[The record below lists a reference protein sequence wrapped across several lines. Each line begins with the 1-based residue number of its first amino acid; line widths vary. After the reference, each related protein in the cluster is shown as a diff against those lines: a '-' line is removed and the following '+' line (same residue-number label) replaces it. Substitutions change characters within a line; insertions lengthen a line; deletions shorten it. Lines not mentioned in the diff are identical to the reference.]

1 MKRAIRVSLT
11 ATALCIAAPA
21 ATADENSIP
30 NYEGR
35 LLRRHEEQSRKS
47 RADQL
52 RFERA
57 RIRAD
62 ERIAREARYER
73 MGYSPLRPQTPLWA
87 LSRGTFGGPYAVWG
101 Y

>member
-1 MKRAIRVSLT
+1 MKRAIRTSLT
-11 ATALCIAAPA
+11 ATVLCIAASA
-21 ATADENSIP
+21 LTADENSLP

-57 RIRAD
+57 RLRAQ
-62 ERIAREARYER
+62 ERIAREQAYER

-87 LSRGTFGGPYAVWG
+87 LSRGTFGGPHAVWG

>member
-1 MKRAIRVSLT
+1 MT
-11 ATALCIAAPA
+11 ATLLLAGVAI
-21 ATADENSIP
+21 ADENSIP

-47 RADQL
+47 RADAL

-57 RIRAD
+57 RIRAQ
-62 ERIAREARYER
+62 ERMAREERYER

-87 LSRGTFGGPYAVWG
+87 LSRGTFGGPHAVWG

>member
-1 MKRAIRVSLT
+1 MMKRAIRMSLT
-11 ATALCIAAPA
+11 ASLLLAGAAI
-21 ATADENSIP
+21 ADENSIP

-47 RADQL
+47 RSDEL

-57 RIRAD
+57 RLRAQ
-62 ERIAREARYER
+62 ERMAREERYER